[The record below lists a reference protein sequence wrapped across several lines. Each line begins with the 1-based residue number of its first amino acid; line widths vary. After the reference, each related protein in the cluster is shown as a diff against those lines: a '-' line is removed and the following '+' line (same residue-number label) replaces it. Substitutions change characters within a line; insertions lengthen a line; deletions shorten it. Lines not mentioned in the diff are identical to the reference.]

1 MGIVDLT
8 YIEKYILVESTFQR
22 VLLIRGVWMY
32 FEPSNSL
39 IFTFLSLK
47 GNYIPYSFY
56 PI

>member
-8 YIEKYILVESTFQR
+8 NIEKYILVESTFQWA
-22 VLLIRGVWMY
+22 LLIREVWTN

-39 IFTFLSLK
+39 IFTFLSLSRL
-47 GNYIPYSFY
+47 SFY